1 MAARVGYRLA
11 GVAALLAGSLLAG
24 SGPLQAGVGD
34 LTPFFGAF
42 VGVAEVEDPPTG
54 KVHHRDMDI
63 VIQPYHEDGFMIQW
77 VNVTLVDGRRDL
89 PGVQRHV
96 QRVLFEP
103 DEERDFYVEVAED
116 NPFRER
122 EETRPMRG
130 DPVRWASLDGD
141 RLHVYAF
148 VVGEDGKYELQIY
161 DRVLTETGINIEFQ
175 RIVDDMLMRRIFGTT
190 ARAVE

>member
-1 MAARVGYRLA
+1 MVTKRRRYVA
-11 GVAALLAGSLLAG
+11 GAAALLTGSLLLAG
-24 SGPLQAGVGD
+24 APLQAGVGD

-42 VGVAEVEDPPTG
+42 VGVAEVQDLPSGDTRQ
-54 KVHHRDMDI
+54 RDMDI
-63 VIQPYHEDGFMIQW
+63 VIQPYHDDGFRIQW
-77 VNVTLVDGRRDL
+77 VNVTLVDGRRDV
-89 PGVQRHV
+89 PGVERRV

-103 DEERDFYVEVAED
+103 ADDRNFYIEVEEG

-148 VVGEDGKYELQIY
+148 VVGEDGTYELQVY
-161 DRVLTETGINIEFQ
+161 DRVLTDKGIDIDFQ
-175 RIVDDMLMRRIFGTT
+175 RIVDDVVVRRISGTT
-190 ARAVE
+190 ARAE

>member
-1 MAARVGYRLA
+1 MVASVGYRQA
-11 GVAALLAGSLLAG
+11 GVVVLLTGSLLLG
-24 SGPLQAGVGD
+24 SGPLQARVGD

-54 KVHHRDMDI
+54 EIHQRDMDI

-103 DEERDFYVEVAED
+103 HEERDFYVEVAED

-148 VVGEDGKYELQIY
+148 VVGEDGTYELQVY
-161 DRVLTETGINIEFQ
+161 DRVLTEKGIDIEFQ
-175 RIVDDMLMRRIFGTT
+175 RIVDDVVLRRIAGTT
-190 ARAVE
+190 ARTAQ

>member
-1 MAARVGYRLA
+1 MAKT
-11 GVAALLAGSLLAG
+11 ALRWGTAVLLTG
-24 SGPLQAGVGD
+24 GMLLGGTPLQAGVGD

-42 VGVAEVEDPPTG
+42 VGVAEVEDLPSGDTRQ
-54 KVHHRDMDI
+54 RDMDI
-63 VIQPYHEDGFMIQW
+63 VIQPYREDGFMIQW

-89 PGVQRHV
+89 PGVERRV

-103 DEERDFYVEVAED
+103 AEDRNFYVEVEEG

-148 VVGEDGKYELQIY
+148 VVGEEGTYELQVY
-161 DRVLTETGINIEFQ
+161 DRVLTEKGIDIEFR
-175 RIVDDMLMRRIFGTT
+175 RIVDDVLLRRISGTT
-190 ARAVE
+190 ARAQ